1 MFWFESSTDVN
12 LCSLICSLTR
22 LQLLQFPCTV
32 VLLYGQVIE
41 GCCKR
46 SQWSPSTSLVFLC
59 TGDEKKQTALSFD
72 FHWISVHYWLCLG
85 INSHCVQGHEGT
97 SWDCSFQPPPPL
109 HPSCSGGL
117 FVKLSEGHGAA
128 EPGLTLNDRPSLMS
142 ELVIRIFDVFTS
154 YFMIKV
160 CEGTRLILFSGT
172 IFSDAKKRSLHQKEQ
187 ECPFTCWCVPGQH
200 TRGEVTGRSCR
211 LCICLMCYY
220 SRFIIFAW
228 VQVRHK

>member
-85 INSHCVQGHEGT
+85 INSHCVQGHEAET
-97 SWDCSFQPPPPL
+97 VLFNPPPHSIPHVL
-109 HPSCSGGL
+109 GGFLLNSVRGMEPPNQVWLSMIDRLWCQSLL
-117 FVKLSEGHGAA
+117 FVYS
-128 EPGLTLNDRPSLMS
+128 MS
-142 ELVIRIFDVFTS
+142 S
-154 YFMIKV
+154 H
-160 CEGTRLILFSGT
+160 LIL
-172 IFSDAKKRSLHQKEQ
+172 
-187 ECPFTCWCVPGQH
+187 W
-200 TRGEVTGRSCR
+200 
-211 LCICLMCYY
+211 
-220 SRFIIFAW
+220 
-228 VQVRHK
+228 